1 MWHYETLTKESAYV
15 VCRRDGRVLCSI
27 SLLNWVVVFIVPET
41 ILHVHTALRSFLSA
55 LVAYG
60 GGRSGAR
67 CPDLYIFGLGFNAG
81 FPGQL
86 LHNHGRQATVGQ
98 GQYRGD
104 EHQDEVEPQLELLSI
119 ECHHVVFACGCL
131 DDGTDHHQQPSK
143 ASSTH
148 WNHAACHGR
157 AQIASFGHE
166 HADHSDDV
174 EAEASAARADACLRL
189 VGEVVSIHI
198 EYELVLAV
206 ILTAPFHFCSIATE
220 SKCDLQSHPV
230 KIFVHDPETQI
241 GGD

>member
-104 EHQDEVEPQLELLSI
+104 EHQ
-119 ECHHVVFACGCL
+119 
-131 DDGTDHHQQPSK
+131 
-143 ASSTH
+143 
-148 WNHAACHGR
+148 
-157 AQIASFGHE
+157 
-166 HADHSDDV
+166 
-174 EAEASAARADACLRL
+174 
-189 VGEVVSIHI
+189 GEVVSIHI

-220 SKCDLQSHPV
+220 S
-230 KIFVHDPETQI
+230 
-241 GGD
+241 